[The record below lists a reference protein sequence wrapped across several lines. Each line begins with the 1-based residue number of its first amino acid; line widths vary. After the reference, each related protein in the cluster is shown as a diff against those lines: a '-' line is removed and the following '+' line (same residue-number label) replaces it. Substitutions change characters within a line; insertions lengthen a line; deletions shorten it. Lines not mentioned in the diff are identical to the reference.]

1 MSNTGFIA
9 DRTTPIILTVNT
21 SLPESSLAISRAEN
35 IIATLTIKNN
45 RPHSQ
50 TLFSQISTLLR
61 LAELDIQDISAFA
74 AATGPGSFT
83 GLRVGLAAV
92 KGLADSLDK
101 PCVGIDSL
109 DLFALAT
116 GIDGAHLV
124 LIDAG
129 RGEVYCGFREIAAGD
144 IIKRSN
150 NDLVG
155 KPNSVM
161 REMARY
167 LMQPILIIAGDGE
180 VKKEEALDF
189 ISQLQ
194 IAGEAI
200 SRVTRF
206 VFFKRPLTIS
216 DALVQRALFLIEN
229 KQASPIRPHYIRQSD
244 AEIKWKR

>member
-1 MSNTGFIA
+1 
-9 DRTTPIILTVNT
+9 
-21 SLPESSLAISRAEN
+21 
-35 IIATLTIKNN
+35 
-45 RPHSQ
+45 
-50 TLFSQISTLLR
+50 
-61 LAELDIQDISAFA
+61 
-74 AATGPGSFT
+74 
-83 GLRVGLAAV
+83 
-92 KGLADSLDK
+92 
-101 PCVGIDSL
+101 
-109 DLFALAT
+109 
-116 GIDGAHLV
+116 
-124 LIDAG
+124 
-129 RGEVYCGFREIAAGD
+129 
-144 IIKRSN
+144 
-150 NDLVG
+150 LVG